1 MATRTNGTSCPLGVM
16 PETIWQEKKNDER
29 VRDLRA
35 AMKRYLDDD
44 KPIPLEWLDELKRRT

>member
-1 MATRTNGTSCPLGVM
+1 M